1 MIGKPR
7 KTLLIESHELHGKG
21 AFMKNFDVSRLFQII
36 FACVFALSAFMV
48 VFLLL
53 RAYREQKAFENL
65 AEMVDKN
72 IGVPEDLSSE
82 MPESE
87 EVSPYIR
94 LKEQNDD
101 FYGWISI
108 EGTRVDYPVMHTPDN
123 PEYYLR
129 RGFDGNWAES
139 GVPFMSAEC
148 FDGCGNYLIHGH
160 NMKNGTMFADILSY
174 SHKEFYQEHPVIR
187 FDTLED
193 EREYHVMAAFFTQVT
208 DGESNDF
215 PYYQYTDLT
224 NQKIFEEYLQ
234 RVSGAALYD
243 TGITAKYKDA
253 LITLSTCSYHADNG
267 RFVVV
272 AREIKE

>member
-1 MIGKPR
+1 
-7 KTLLIESHELHGKG
+7 
-21 AFMKNFDVSRLFQII
+21 MKNFDVSRLFQII

-160 NMKNGTMFADILSY
+160 NMKNGTMFHDLMNYKQKSFFDEHRIIDLLWDGVETQWEIFVAYIIKPNTIYHISTAFTDDQHFADVMNQTI
-174 SHKEFYQEHPVIR
+174 
-187 FDTLED
+187 
-193 EREYHVMAAFFTQVT
+193 EYAKTVKPSNADPDVTIKPSDQV
-208 DGESNDF
+208 
-215 PYYQYTDLT
+215 L
-224 NQKIFEEYLQ
+224 
-234 RVSGAALYD
+234 
-243 TGITAKYKDA
+243 
-253 LITLSTCSYHADNG
+253 TLSTCTYEYDDSFFA
-267 RFVVV
+267 VM
-272 AREIKE
+272 ARRIK